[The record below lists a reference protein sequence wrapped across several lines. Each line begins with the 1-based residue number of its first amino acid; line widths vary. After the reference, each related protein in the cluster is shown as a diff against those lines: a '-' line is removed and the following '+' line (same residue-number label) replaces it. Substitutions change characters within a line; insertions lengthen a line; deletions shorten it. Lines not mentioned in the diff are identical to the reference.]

1 MVPFKRRQSRLAAD
15 HAKMKCVAA
24 RLKTGTALTFP
35 ALSCLS
41 PPISWQ
47 FHDSK
52 PPTGTRKGIKRSR
65 RSTPDSAMRPRVLF
79 GFASCFCQR
88 KHRRFGDPGTK
99 KEETMFENLQ
109 DRLGSI
115 LNGLT
120 GRGALTEADVAAA
133 LREVRRALLEAD
145 VALEVVRSFTDRV
158 REKAVGAA
166 VLKSIKPGQMV
177 VKIVHDELVEML
189 GTEGVSIDL
198 HAAAPVVI
206 MMVGLQG
213 SGKTTTTGKIAKRLT
228 DREKKKVLMASL
240 DTRRPAAQEQLR
252 QLGVQTGVDTLPII
266 AGQSPT
272 DIAARAVQAA
282 KLGGHDVVILDTAGR
297 THIDEPLMLEM
308 ADIKKKSNPHE
319 ILLVADSL
327 TGQDAVNLARN
338 FDERVGITGLVLTR
352 MDGDGRG
359 GAALSMRAVT
369 GKPIKLIGIGERMNE
384 LDEFH
389 PRRIAD
395 RILGM
400 GDIVSLVEKAAE
412 NIDAEKAR
420 SMAEK
425 MAKGKFDL
433 NDLADQLGQ
442 MKKMG
447 GMGGIMGLMPGMAGM
462 KDKMAS
468 AGMNDKMFDRQIAII
483 SSMTKAERANPDILK
498 HSRKKRIAAGS
509 GTDAAEINKLLKMH
523 RGMAD
528 MMKAMGGKG
537 KGGIMKQ
544 MMGGLAGKMGLGGLG
559 GGMPDLSNIDPKQL
573 EALQKQAEAAGLGKP
588 GAMPGLGGLPG
599 GLPGLGGAKLPGLGG
614 MPGLP
619 GFPKKK

>member
-1 MVPFKRRQSRLAAD
+1 
-15 HAKMKCVAA
+15 
-24 RLKTGTALTFP
+24 
-35 ALSCLS
+35 
-41 PPISWQ
+41 
-47 FHDSK
+47 
-52 PPTGTRKGIKRSR
+52 
-65 RSTPDSAMRPRVLF
+65 
-79 GFASCFCQR
+79 
-88 KHRRFGDPGTK
+88 
-99 KEETMFENLQ
+99 MFENLQ

-120 GRGALTEADVAAA
+120 GRGALSEADVSAA

-145 VALEVVRSFTDRV
+145 VALDVVRSFTDRV
-158 REKAVGAA
+158 REKAVGAEI
-166 VLKSIKPGQMV
+166 LKSIKPGQMV
-177 VKIVHDELVEML
+177 VKIVHDELIEML
-189 GTEGVSIDL
+189 GGEGVGIDL
-198 HAAAPVVI
+198 HASAPVVDHDGRPA
-206 MMVGLQG
+206 GLRQDDDDG
-213 SGKTTTTGKIAKRLT
+213 EDRQRLT
-228 DREKKKVLMASL
+228 TREKKKVLMASL

-252 QLGVQTGVDTLPII
+252 QLGAQASIDTLPVI

-297 THIDEPLMLEM
+297 THIDEPLMVEM

-369 GKPIKLIGIGERMNE
+369 GKPIKLIGVGEKMGE
-384 LDEFH
+384 LEEFH

-400 GDIVSLVEKAAE
+400 GDIVSLVERAAE
-412 NIDAEKAR
+412 NIDAEKAAA
-420 SMAEK
+420 MAAK

-433 NDLADQLGQ
+433 NDLADQLRQ
-442 MKKMG
+442 MQKMG
-447 GMGGIMGLMPGMAGM
+447 GMGGIMGMMPGMAGM
-462 KDKMAS
+462 KDKMAA
-468 AGMNDKMFDRQIAII
+468 AGLDDRLFGRQLAII
-483 SSMTKAERANPDILK
+483 SSMTKAERANPDMLK

-509 GTDAAEINKLLKMH
+509 GTDAADINKLLKMH
-523 RGMAD
+523 RQMAD
-528 MMKAMGGKG
+528 MMKMMGGKG
-537 KGGIMKQ
+537 KGGMMKQ
-544 MMGGLAGKMGLGGLG
+544 MMGGLAGKMGLGGMG
-559 GGMPDLSNIDPKQL
+559 GMGGMPDLSNIDPKQL

-588 GAMPGLGGLPG
+588 GGGMPGLGGMPG

-614 MPGLP
+614 GFPGLP
-619 GFPKKK
+619 GLPKKK